1 MACRWYQLTSHAR
14 ARGQENIFHL
24 NEDDFAMMRAKV
36 ASCVALLI
44 SHFDILG
51 ARSSVAKAKEEQERL
66 EKEKAERSKA
76 MEANLLSESADVA
89 DRHAAAARL
98 IQGNASADQPFP
110 ELRRTDSGV
119 AAMEERWVQKMIEW
133 DEARQSIEAEQRL
146 IGRVLDDTRLED
158 RGLQFLA
165 SSSSRIQ
172 IRWQQG
178 RFIGG
183 GTFGT
188 VRRRA

>member
-1 MACRWYQLTSHAR
+1 
-14 ARGQENIFHL
+14 
-24 NEDDFAMMRAKV
+24 MMRAKV

-51 ARSSVAKAKEEQERL
+51 ARSSVANAKAEQERL
-66 EKEKAERSKA
+66 EREKAERSKA
-76 MEANLLSESADVA
+76 MEAGNNLLPESADA
-89 DRHAAAARL
+89 AERHAAASRL
-98 IQGNASADQPFP
+98 IQGADQQQPQ
-110 ELRRTDSGV
+110 LQRMDSGTE
-119 AAMEERWVQKMIEW
+119 AMEERWVQKMIEW

-188 VRRRA
+188 VRASRG